1 MKKNKNNNKIVMI
14 IIMIISI
21 LAIGGLVYASIV
33 LNKQEEDLNKYLVEL
48 SYKELSKKLEKK
60 ESFIL
65 VVTRTDCSHCAVYKP
80 KLKQV
85 LKDYNIIGYEIA
97 ADKLSTKDKSAFNDI
112 ANVSGTPTTIF
123 IVNGEEE
130 TTTNRLV
137 GDVPTE
143 RIISRLKSQGYI
155 KGE

>member
-1 MKKNKNNNKIVMI
+1 MI
-14 IIMIISI
+14 ILESFSQ
-21 LAIGGLVYASIV
+21 LSLKS
-33 LNKQEEDLNKYLVEL
+33 LNSNL
-48 SYKELSKKLEKK
+48 SFP
-60 ESFIL
+60 FIL

-97 ADKLSTKDKSAFNDI
+97 TDKLSTKDKSAFNDI

-155 KGE
+155 KGEWYHEK